1 MKEATGELNM
11 TVIAVVAIA
20 AVGAFF
26 YAVIWPNIKGSI
38 NRNTQCADA
47 ICSKCTVSDGKR
59 KCTDCTDSAGK
70 TIDGTCVYNSGD
82 TSNK

>member
-26 YAVIWPNIKGSI
+26 YAVIWPNIKRSVS
-38 NRNTQCADA
+38 NNTKCADA
-47 ICSKCTVSDGKR
+47 ICPS
-59 KCTDCTDSAGK
+59 DCTSGVCSCTYIDENGKEDTVNCKAASA
-70 TIDGTCVYNSGD
+70 
-82 TSNK
+82 NK